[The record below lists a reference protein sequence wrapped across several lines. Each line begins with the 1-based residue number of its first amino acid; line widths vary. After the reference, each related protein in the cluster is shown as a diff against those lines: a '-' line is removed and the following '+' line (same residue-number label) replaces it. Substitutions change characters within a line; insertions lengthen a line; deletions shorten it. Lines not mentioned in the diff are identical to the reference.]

1 MKYYKSN
8 TVLCK
13 NDAYHGFVS
22 LFQKDITGLT
32 LKKIIQY
39 NFNNVIILKDMEKD
53 FAGGPVVKNLPANEG
68 DMSLTPG
75 PERFHMLQNN

>member
-8 TVLCK
+8 TGLCK
-13 NDAYHGFVS
+13 NDTYHDFVN
-22 LFQKDITGLT
+22 LFQKNITGLT

-53 FAGGPVVKNLPANEG
+53 FPGGPVVKNLPANEG
-68 DMSLTPG
+68 DMGLSPG